1 MEQGKIDIRN
11 IGRAIIALF
20 LIGIGVAFNNNA
32 GLGNDPIGIVYD
44 GIRVLFS
51 MSAEQLG
58 LASTIVNFGL
68 TVLLFIIGRK
78 YVSVGTLIYFL
89 PYGFAVRMGTYLYKA
104 LIFLNELSVR
114 MMFAAMGCI
123 LLYMGVALFITVDIG
138 VDPFTGITLVIT
150 DKLKKNYRI
159 IKVVFD
165 ICMVIIGLLLGGK
178 AGAVTFITML
188 SAGPCIQFFAEYFK
202 KTLYKEYRRNEYVN
216 TTQ

>member
-123 LLYMGVALFITVDIG
+123 LL
-138 VDPFTGITLVIT
+138 
-150 DKLKKNYRI
+150 
-159 IKVVFD
+159 
-165 ICMVIIGLLLGGK
+165 
-178 AGAVTFITML
+178 
-188 SAGPCIQFFAEYFK
+188 
-202 KTLYKEYRRNEYVN
+202 
-216 TTQ
+216 